1 MRGVGRK
8 ICAIPY
14 RRIGN
19 RLLRMANGVLHW
31 LTFSVL
37 LPKRM
42 KGVSKEKIYSVIF
55 KSDTPAG
62 KRFDIWLLVA
72 IVLNILLLIV
82 DSMIGDNNSSTL
94 TDRLHRNNSWMWWVM
109 KILEWVFTL
118 AFTVEYYLRIY
129 CLKKPWRY
137 VFSFYGII
145 DFLSIFPAYL
155 SLLLPATQALSVL
168 RLLRMLRIFRI
179 FHIERFVEESHLL
192 LEALKRSAVKILIF
206 MFFVFISAV
215 ILGTVMFAVEGNTNP
230 QMSSIPKGVY
240 WAVVTLTTVGYGD
253 ISPVTPVG
261 QLISVIVMIL
271 GYSIIAVPTGIVAG
285 ETIESRKNR
294 KNNAKK
300 IKKMLDP
307 VTADDEEAEDIS

>member
-294 KNNAKK
+294 KKK